1 MKIAKCV
8 FLTNMWLWSFIW
20 GSQRNTTM
28 HERVANQKGTLL
40 CTRELLLFS
49 KWHNSLPYHPVRLE
63 QFFTSFSYCFTQ
75 LRGTFGMTTCT
86 YFYWFDEL
94 PGTHGYFSPRDKTPL
109 LYNPST
115 RYTLWVLSSESLK
128 FRFYVHNFIH
138 RLLIIPAECKCSLS

>member
-1 MKIAKCV
+1 V
-8 FLTNMWLWSFIW
+8 Y
-20 GSQRNTTM
+20 
-28 HERVANQKGTLL
+28 ERVTNQKGTLI
-40 CTRELLLFS
+40 CTRELPIRKEHYYVRESCQSERFTTMYERVALILQVTQ
-49 KWHNSLPYHPVRLE
+49 LVTVRLE

-75 LRGTFGMTTCT
+75 VRGTFGMTTCT

-138 RLLIIPAECKCSLS
+138 RLLIIPAEWKCSLS